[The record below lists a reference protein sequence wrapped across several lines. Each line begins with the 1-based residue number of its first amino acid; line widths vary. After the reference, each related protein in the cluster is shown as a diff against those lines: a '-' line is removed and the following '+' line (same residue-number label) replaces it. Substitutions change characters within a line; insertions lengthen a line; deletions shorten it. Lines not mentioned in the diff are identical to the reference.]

1 MEPVTDVKKFLA
13 DLKQSFGGDNPYHL
27 FRRFNRVEENGLNTY
42 QEYCKGHVSMKMSDY
57 VDYLTIR
64 TTNAEDRTFTYENA
78 DGTIETIDDA
88 TSVVFYLLDLDLAQ
102 YFGSFDKRFKKK
114 HKMKEIL
121 PAGSWCMLTHV
132 SCDKGQCV

>member
-1 MEPVTDVKKFLA
+1 
-13 DLKQSFGGDNPYHL
+13 
-27 FRRFNRVEENGLNTY
+27 
-42 QEYCKGHVSMKMSDY
+42 MKMSDY

-64 TTNAEDRTFTYENA
+64 TTNAEDRSFTYENA